1 MGAYEM
7 TEILLGVLIFCL
19 GAFMTLCPKLATKKA
34 LREDPSAVAKVR
46 KSGICEMI
54 VGILLIVIFFM

>member
-34 LREDPSAVAKVR
+34 LREDPAAVAKVR